1 MHSISKSNVNSSS
14 RYRLLD
20 KTSQPPSLP
29 HEQVIYFAKQVQKM
43 QQLYEL
49 KKALWKTLEQEPS
62 LSQWASRAQLNE
74 QELRA
79 SLCQGER
86 AREKLIEANL
96 RLVTS
101 IARRYQHRGIDW
113 QDLVQEGIIGLNR
126 AIEKFDP
133 AKGCRLNTYAKW
145 WIRRQMGRA
154 TATPKGSDD
163 LSPADSPSNPMPISL
178 NSLVTHE
185 EDMEALEMLQSE
197 EPLPEESVAQQQSVE
212 LVQQLLDQL
221 PLRERNILKRLYG
234 LEGQKILS
242 LSQAGEQLGLSRDQI
257 RYAHS
262 QTLKALRNKAPK
274 ASALIS

>member
-1 MHSISKSNVNSSS
+1 MRSISKSNMSSSS

-20 KTSQPPSLP
+20 KTSQPQSLP

-43 QQLYEL
+43 QHLYEL
-49 KKALWKTLEQEPS
+49 RQDLCKTLDQEPS
-62 LSQWASRAQLNE
+62 LSQWASRAQLSE

-79 SLCQGER
+79 SLRQGEQ
-86 AREKLIEANL
+86 AREKLIAANL
-96 RLVTS
+96 RLVAS
-101 IARRYQHRGIDW
+101 IARRYQHRGVDW

-154 TATPKGSDD
+154 TAPKGSDELSQCD
-163 LSPADSPSNPMPISL
+163 LPLNPMPVSL
-178 NSLVTHE
+178 NSLIADE
-185 EDMEALEMLQSE
+185 EDMEALEMLPSE
-197 EPLPEESVAQQQSVE
+197 EPLPEESVAQLQSVE

-221 PLRERNILKRLYG
+221 PLKERNILSRLYG

-242 LSQAGEQLGLSRDQI
+242 LSKAGEQLGLSREQI

-262 QTLKALRNKAPK
+262 QTLKILRNKAPK